1 LVTLLVETPL
11 DARQLTWLLAL
22 SCCVRG
28 WHPVPYKLQLV
39 RGTNW
44 GCRVNRSLQQRLTG
58 LVSGS

>member
-28 WHPVPYKLQLV
+28 WIWSPPLRKVQNP
-39 RGTNW
+39 NS
-44 GCRVNRSLQQRLTG
+44 SL
-58 LVSGS
+58 